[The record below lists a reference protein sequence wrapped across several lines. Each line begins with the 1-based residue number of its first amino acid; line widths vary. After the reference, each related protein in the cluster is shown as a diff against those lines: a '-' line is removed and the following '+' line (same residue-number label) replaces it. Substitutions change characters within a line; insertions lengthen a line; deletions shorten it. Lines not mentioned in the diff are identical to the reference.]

1 MAGHVT
7 QQGVFAEV
15 GAALLPLPVA
25 KMTRASC

>member
-1 MAGHVT
+1 MTGTVT
-7 QQGVFAEV
+7 QRGVFIRV